1 MVIRQSKECL
11 DDMNE
16 WCQVHHVASGKYLI
30 ILQESCI
37 SVVKIH
43 HLASGMLK
51 SIDVSNSGLA
61 EQVLKSEIS
70 EHDAEK
76 QVCYSSPF
84 VTFIV

>member
-30 ILQESCI
+30 ILKESYI
-37 SVVKIH
+37 SVVKIR
-43 HLASGMLK
+43 HLASGMLN
-51 SIDVSNSGLA
+51 SVDISNLGLA

-70 EHDAEK
+70 ERDAEK

>member
-30 ILQESCI
+30 ILKESYI
-37 SVVKIH
+37 SVVKIC

-51 SIDVSNSGLA
+51 SVDISNLGLA

-70 EHDAEK
+70 ERDAEK

>member
-11 DDMNE
+11 DGMNE
-16 WCQVHHVASGKYLI
+16 WCQV
-30 ILQESCI
+30 
-37 SVVKIH
+37 H

-84 VTFIV
+84 VTYIV